1 MNSSWHGSLRF
12 RLTVVFGLLFALA
25 GGAVLAGTLILV
37 ENSMEYSLNVAYQ
50 EKYAVLPPDEQAV
63 AGEHIGE
70 AFASKQA
77 IMDSMQANL
86 LFKGGMTLL
95 VVWVVVTAAGW
106 FVSGRLLRPL
116 SMITETA
123 HRIAGRTLH
132 KRIDLDAPPGEVKSL
147 ADSFDSMLDRLDGAF
162 AGQGRFIANAAH
174 ELKTPIALNR
184 TLVEVAMSRPDSPA
198 EVRQLGDNLL
208 AVNLRHERL
217 IDSLLTLARAEEA
230 VTDRRSVD
238 LAQLAGYALDVTAQ
252 AAAEQ
257 RVQVHAQLQAA
268 PVVGDPILL
277 EQLIRNLVDNAVRYN
292 HPHGFVWV
300 QTLAEVGQAEI
311 IVTNTGALISPHE
324 VPVLFEPFRRLTDRV
339 GSARGSGLG
348 LSIVRAVAQ
357 AHGGDALA
365 TPRPDGGLSVRVILP
380 RSDAPRA

>member
-1 MNSSWHGSLRF
+1 M
-12 RLTVVFGLLFALA
+12 LA
-25 GGAVLAGTLILV
+25 VC
-37 ENSMEYSLNVAYQ
+37 VA
-50 EKYAVLPPDEQAV
+50 ATAV
-63 AGEHIGE
+63 AWW
-70 AFASKQA
+70 
-77 IMDSMQANL
+77 L
-86 LFKGGMTLL
+86 
-95 VVWVVVTAAGW
+95 
-106 FVSGRLLRPL
+106 SGRLLRPL
-116 SMITETA
+116 NMITETA

-147 ADSFDSMLDRLDGAF
+147 ADSFDSMLDRLDEAF

-184 TLVEVAMSRPDSPA
+184 TLVEVAMSRPDSLPQL
-198 EVRQLGDNLL
+198 RQLGENLL
-208 AVNLRHERL
+208 AVNQRHERL
-217 IDSLLTLARAEEA
+217 IDSLLTLARAEVA
-230 VTDRRSVD
+230 VTDRRPVD
-238 LAQLAGYALDVTAQ
+238 LAQLAGYALDVTAK

-257 RVQVHAQLQAA
+257 RVQVQAQLAAA

-277 EQLIRNLVDNAVRYN
+277 EQLIRNLVGNAVRYN

-300 QTLAEVGQAEI
+300 QTLPEVRQAEI
-311 IVTNTGALISPHE
+311 VVTNTGALISPHE
-324 VPVLFEPFRRLTDRV
+324 VPALFEPFRRLTDRV

-365 TPRPDGGLSVRVILP
+365 IPRPDGGLAVRVILP

>member
-1 MNSSWHGSLRF
+1 MRGSWHGSLRV
-12 RLTVVFGLLFALA
+12 RHTLMFGLMFLLA
-25 GGAVLAGTLILV
+25 GSAVLGGVMILV
-37 ENSMEYSLNVAYQ
+37 QNTMDYSLSVALTSKF
-50 EKYAVLPPDEQAV
+50 EKYPGEDPQV
-63 AGEHIGE
+63 ANLITTQEV
-70 AFASKQA
+70 SKQI
-77 IMDSMQANL
+77 IMDSMRDNL
-86 LFKGGMTLL
+86 LTKGGSTVLAVCL
-95 VVWVVVTAAGW
+95 VATAAAW
-106 FVSGRLLRPL
+106 WLSGRLLRPL
-116 SMITETA
+116 NMITDTA

-132 KRIDLDAPPGEVKSL
+132 KRIELDGPPSEVKSL
-147 ADSFDSMLDRLDGAF
+147 ADSFDSMLDRLDEAF

-184 TLVEVAMSRPDSPA
+184 TLLDVAMARPDSPPQML
-198 EVRQLGDNLL
+198 RLGENLL

-217 IDSLLTLARAEEA
+217 IDSLLTLARAEDA
-230 VTDRRSVD
+230 VTDRRPVD
-238 LAQLAGYALDVTAQ
+238 LAQLAGYALDVTAK

-257 RVQVHAQLQAA
+257 RVQVQAGLAAA
-268 PVVGDPILL
+268 PVVGDPVLL

-365 TPRPDGGLSVRVILP
+365 IPRPDGGLSVRVILP
-380 RSDAPRA
+380 RGDAPRS

>member
-1 MNSSWHGSLRF
+1 MREWRGSLRV
-12 RLTVVFGLLFALA
+12 RLTVVFSLLFALA
-25 GGAVLAGTLILV
+25 GGAVLAGMLILV
-37 ENSMEYSLNVAYQ
+37 DNSMEFSLNVAYN
-50 EKYAVLPPDEQAV
+50 EKYGLLPPEQQAV
-63 AGEHIGE
+63 ASEHIE
-70 AFASKQA
+70 RSFVSKQT

-95 VVWVVVTAAGW
+95 AVWVLVTAAGW
-106 FVSGRLLRPL
+106 FVAGRLLRPL

-132 KRIDLDAPPGEVKSL
+132 KRIDLDAPPSEVKSL
-147 ADSFDSMLDRLDGAF
+147 ADSFDSMLDRLDEAF

-184 TLVEVAMSRPDSPA
+184 TLLDVAMARPDSPPQ
-198 EVRQLGDNLL
+198 VLRLGENLL
-208 AVNLRHERL
+208 TVNLRHERL
-217 IDSLLTLARAEEA
+217 IDSLLTLARADEA

-238 LAQLAGYALDVTAQ
+238 LAQLAGYALEVTAK
-252 AAAEQ
+252 AAVEQ
-257 RVQVHAQLQAA
+257 RVQVQSQLAAA

-300 QTLAEVGQAEI
+300 QTLAEVRQAEI

-380 RSDAPRA
+380 RP